1 MSPRR
6 IGPYE
11 DLEEIGRGGMGVIY
25 SARDP
30 KLGRT
35 VVLKKVLAENEAARQ
50 LLMREAKVL
59 AALDH
64 PYICRIY
71 DVLLHEGEVYLV
83 LEHVRGSSFSEALAQ
98 PDRPL
103 SSIIELVSKITEAL
117 ESAHNQG
124 IIHRDLKPSNIFLTP
139 EGYPKLLDFGLA
151 KLSDADATRSMATS
165 GTLRY
170 MSPEQVRGVTL
181 DARSDV
187 FSLGVRRFSARSDT
201 AGAQSR

>member
-1 MSPRR
+1 MSPRC

-11 DLEEIGRGGMGVIY
+11 VLEEIGRGGMGV
-25 SARDP
+25 
-30 KLGRT
+30 
-35 VVLKKVLAENEAARQ
+35 VAENEAACQ
-50 LLMREAKVL
+50 LLMREAQVL

-71 DVLLHEGEVYLV
+71 DALLHEGEVYLV

-139 EGYPKLLDFGLA
+139 EGYPKLRQHA
-151 KLSDADATRSMATS
+151 QS
-165 GTLRY
+165 
-170 MSPEQVRGVTL
+170 L
-181 DARSDV
+181 DAR
-187 FSLGVRRFSARSDT
+187 
-201 AGAQSR
+201 